1 VTDASSKGSLA
12 RRLTWLALALSL
24 GGVTAALIA
33 ALGSA
38 VDAWSF
44 GAGLGALRYALYA
57 ALAGGVLAI
66 VAFVLSRRS
75 GARTGWLNGLA
86 LAVSLLFVAYL
97 GNQVA
102 TARTGPVNHDAATD
116 LDDLPQ

>member
-1 VTDASSKGSLA
+1 MTDANNNGTLA
-12 RRLTWLALALSL
+12 RRLTWVALALSL
-24 GGVTAALIA
+24 GGVVAALIA

-38 VDAWSF
+38 AGAWSF

-75 GARTGWLNGLA
+75 GARTG
-86 LAVSLLFVAYL
+86 
-97 GNQVA
+97 
-102 TARTGPVNHDAATD
+102 
-116 LDDLPQ
+116 